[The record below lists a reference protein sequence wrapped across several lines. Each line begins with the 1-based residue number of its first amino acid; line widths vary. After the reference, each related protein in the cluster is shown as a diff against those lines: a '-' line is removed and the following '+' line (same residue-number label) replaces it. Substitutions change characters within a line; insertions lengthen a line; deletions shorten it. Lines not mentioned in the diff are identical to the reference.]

1 MISLTEKARKNFKRL
16 LEEEDIEDTV
26 GTIEVLVTANDG
38 VDGEESKDISPGE
51 VDNVTTEES

>member
-1 MISLTEKARKNFKRL
+1 MPFHGI
-16 LEEEDIEDTV
+16 EDELEDTV

-38 VDGEESKDISPGE
+38 VEEEAKSISLEE